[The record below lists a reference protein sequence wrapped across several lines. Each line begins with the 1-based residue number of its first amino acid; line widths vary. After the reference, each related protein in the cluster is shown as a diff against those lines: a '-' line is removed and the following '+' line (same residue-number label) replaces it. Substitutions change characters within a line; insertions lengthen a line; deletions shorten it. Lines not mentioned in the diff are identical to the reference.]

1 MTGCDREHARRRAA
15 VARVRTVG
23 VAVVVA
29 LLAAATLSSVAGVT
43 SGSAS
48 GAAKPT
54 PAEAFAGRVLDE
66 AILPPGVRVTTSAG
80 SAPLE
85 APFETIDPEAAI
97 DFHRYYFVDESPQ
110 AVETYLE
117 AHVPSRS
124 RLVVEGSI
132 TDTPDGDLPGIVYSI
147 PVSGPHEV
155 EAELDYLSGTVAGGA
170 VIRVDAETVWEP
182 DRPRTERAPT
192 HGVVEVTGFSRS
204 SAMRGSSGPVTFVV
218 PAARARSVLGVLNAL
233 PLGPKGICME
243 DALLFEIT
251 VRPSKEAPP
260 SFEAEGW
267 QCPPEVEVTGH
278 GRPMPALYDA
288 NCALLRA
295 VVKVLLAHEA
305 EATREAA
312 VGCDPPPAAT

>member
-1 MTGCDREHARRRAA
+1 
-15 VARVRTVG
+15 
-23 VAVVVA
+23 
-29 LLAAATLSSVAGVT
+29 
-43 SGSAS
+43 
-48 GAAKPT
+48 
-54 PAEAFAGRVLDE
+54 
-66 AILPPGVRVTTSAG
+66 
-80 SAPLE
+80 
-85 APFETIDPEAAI
+85 
-97 DFHRYYFVDESPQ
+97 
-110 AVETYLE
+110 
-117 AHVPSRS
+117 
-124 RLVVEGSI
+124 
-132 TDTPDGDLPGIVYSI
+132 
-147 PVSGPHEV
+147 
-155 EAELDYLSGTVAGGA
+155 

-295 VVKVLLAHEA
+295 VVKVLPAHEA
-305 EATREAA
+305 KATREAA